1 MRLYEFMKGDYMKY
15 SIRKILVL
23 GLCLIAG
30 LLVMVGCGSEQSKQE
45 PKDLHLTYVKSPLNI
60 PSIVEK
66 QNGIMEKAFKEKNI
80 GVTYSEITEGPK
92 QTAALESGDI
102 DIATVLGGTSA
113 ILAKANGADI
123 KIIGMYSRAPKAF
136 VLITKNPNI
145 QSVKDLKGKKVMGPK
160 GTILHQLLLTALDK
174 NGMTANDVE
183 FINGGIPQ
191 AASALDSGDVDV
203 AMVAGPVALKA
214 IQQGARIVVSGEGYI
229 DGSIV
234 IATSGKFA
242 KEHPELVKQYMDT
255 HNQTI
260 QAYEKDPNAYYD
272 IVAKETGLTS
282 ADVATMAPWYNFD
295 TTIADSDIKSLEASQ
310 DYLISIGMIPSDKKV
325 DIQSMILH

>member
-1 MRLYEFMKGDYMKY
+1 MRLYEFMKGDNMKY

-214 IQQGARIVVSGEGYI
+214 IQQGARVVVSGEGYI

-255 HNQTI
+255 HNQMV

-325 DIQSMILH
+325 DIQSMILR

>member
-1 MRLYEFMKGDYMKY
+1 MSIYEFMKGVYMKY

-66 QNGIMEKAFKEKNI
+66 QNGIIEKAFKEKNI

-136 VLITKNPNI
+136 VLITKNPAI

-214 IQQGARIVVSGEGYI
+214 IQQGARVVVSGEGYI

-242 KEHPELVKQYMDT
+242 KEHPELIKQYMDT
-255 HNQTI
+255 HNQTV
-260 QAYEKDPNAYYD
+260 QAYEKDSNSYYD
-272 IVAKETGLTS
+272 IVAKETGLTE

-325 DIQSMILH
+325 DIHSMILR

>member
-45 PKDLHLTYVKSPLNI
+45 SKDLHLTYVKSPLNI

-214 IQQGARIVVSGEGYI
+214 IQQGARVVVSGEGYI

-242 KEHPELVKQYMDT
+242 KEHPELVKQYMDV
-255 HNQTI
+255 HNQTV

-272 IVAKETGLTS
+272 IVAKETGLTA